1 MSNLLWRA
9 FSFPRWS
16 KQKRIFLQLVLIS
29 ISLLNSWLL
38 YQQKSTTREEF
49 SGQFNQGIDA
59 MIFINFIF
67 ACGILIDMSCTKNS
81 SALTILFGYIWIFSY
96 TIVLFSTFYSMFNGL
111 SPCRVPG
118 VANMSASIIDKYI
131 IKLSSSWHCVVASM
145 ITILEYFFVIFVT
158 MFLCLEKTPARNTTG
173 RLRLILPMTI
183 HEANEDPNDQPRV
196 RIQGC
201 NNSSRARRYYPAYSA
216 SPRRPTGEMPAVEDD
231 NTNTEGNHVALSGTT
246 NNNLHSEGTIPSYE
260 HLEASHQFSNPPKYD
275 QLSES
280 RA

>member
-1 MSNLLWRA
+1 MNSILRRA

-16 KQKRIFLQLVLIS
+16 KQRRIFLQLALSS

-38 YQQKSTTREEF
+38 YQQKSTIKEKF

-59 MIFINFIF
+59 MIFVNFIF
-67 ACGILIDMSCTKNS
+67 ACGIVIDMSCTKKS
-81 SALTILFGYIWIFSY
+81 LVLTLLFGYIWIFSY
-96 TIVLFSTFYSMFNGL
+96 TIVLFSTFYAMFNGL

-118 VANMSASIIDKYI
+118 VANMKASIIDKYV
-131 IKLSSSWHCVVASM
+131 IKLSSIWHCGVAFM
-145 ITILEYFFVIFVT
+145 ITILEYFFVILVT
-158 MFLCLEKTPARNTTG
+158 MFLCLDKTPARNTTG
-173 RLRLILPMTI
+173 RLRLILPMTV

-201 NNSSRARRYYPAYSA
+201 NDNSRARRYYPAYSA
-216 SPRRPTGEMPAVEDD
+216 SPRRPTGEITVAEDN
-231 NTNTEGNHVALSGTT
+231 NTSTEENHLALSGTT
-246 NNNLHSEGTIPSYE
+246 NNNLHRESTIPSYE
-260 HLEASHQFSNPPKYD
+260 HLEASHQFSNPPKYE